1 MSDLR
6 ITALSPDR
14 QHLQKIERALQRS
27 APDGRF
33 VFIEES
39 LQRAEGLAKSL
50 AADILVVDCSGEDAA
65 ELAPLEEISLLHPH
79 MAMLV
84 LCKRQSPEFLIRAM
98 QLGVR
103 EVLNSPIDQF
113 SLNAAIERVKV
124 KASNA
129 ATAATANATV
139 LAFVPCKGGSGATF
153 LAANLAYALSAQG
166 DCKVALFD
174 LNLQFGDALLFL
186 TEQKAAHTL
195 SDVVQ
200 GIHRL
205 DVAFLKTSMV
215 SVAPNLDVL
224 AAPADPSQAM
234 DIKPEHIDALVRLA
248 RRHYDY
254 IILDIGHALDAPTI
268 QALDKADKIYAVLQS
283 TLPFIGGAKRMLEI
297 FQKLEYPESKTE
309 LILNRY
315 ETSCDVNAKAI
326 QAALGKPICL
336 TLPNHYEAAMASVNQ
351 GIPVVRLSGKSTL
364 SKALTEWSA
373 RLHNKPAQERA
384 SWLQRILKRA

>member
-27 APDGRF
+27 APDGHF

-50 AADILVVDCSGEDAA
+50 AADILIVDCSGEDAA
-65 ELAPLEEISLLHPH
+65 ELAPLEEISLLHSRI
-79 MAMLV
+79 AMLV

-113 SLNAAIERVKV
+113 SLNTAIERVKA
-124 KASNA
+124 KASN
-129 ATAATANATV
+129 AATANATV

-283 TLPFIGGAKRMLEI
+283 TLPFIGGAKRMIEI

-326 QAALGKPICL
+326 QAALGRPICL

-384 SWLQRILKRA
+384 SWLQRILTRA